1 MDGFL
6 FIDKLPGPASFAIV
20 KQLKPLCGRAKI
32 GHAGT
37 LDPAASGLLII
48 AIGKATRLLEYLPG
62 EPKVYEFVL
71 NFGVE
76 TDSLDNEGKVLRSD
90 GRRPSQAELT
100 AILPRLIGNQM
111 QIPPRFSALKVLG
124 ERAYDL
130 ARKNETFTLA
140 PRAIVIHELT
150 LLNFQENG
158 AKALCRVSCSKGTY
172 VRSLVRDIALAL
184 GTVAHASEIRR
195 IATGPFT
202 LDRAMPI
209 AAVENSIEKHLVPIK
224 KAFENCRTLLLNHD
238 QIVTLSFG
246 ADVSLPLA
254 DKSEG
259 PVFAFNDSGEIV
271 AVLKRKNEN
280 VFHPEKVFGEK
291 NLPIL

>member
-6 FIDKLPGPASFAIV
+6 FIDKPSGPPSFALI
-20 KQLKPLCGRAKI
+20 KQLKPQCNRSKI

-48 AIGKATRLLEYLPG
+48 ALGKATRLIEYLPG
-62 EPKVYEFVL
+62 EPKVYEFEC

-76 TDSLDNEGKVLRSD
+76 TDSLDNEGKVLRQD
-90 GRRPSQAELT
+90 GRIPSQAEFT
-100 AILPRLIGNQM
+100 AILPRFIGNQM

-130 ARKNETFTLA
+130 ARKNEDFTLA
-140 PRAIVIHELT
+140 PRSIVIHELK

-172 VRSLVRDIALAL
+172 IRSLVRDIALAL
-184 GTVAHASEIRR
+184 GAIALRPKSDALQPDLYARHGDADCR
-195 IATGPFT
+195 I
-202 LDRAMPI
+202 
-209 AAVENSIEKHLVPIK
+209 ENSIEQRLVPIK
-224 KAFENCRTLLLNHD
+224 KAFENCRTILLNHD

-246 ADVSLPLA
+246 ADVALPLA
-254 DKSEG
+254 DKREG
-259 PVFAFNDSGEIV
+259 PVFSFNDSGEIV
-271 AVLKRKNEN
+271 AVLLKKHDD
-280 VFHPEKVFGEK
+280 VYHPEKVFGEIS
-291 NLPIL
+291 LPIL

>member
-6 FIDKLPGPASFAIV
+6 FIDKPSGPPSFALI
-20 KQLKPLCGRAKI
+20 KQLKPQCNRSKI

-48 AIGKATRLLEYLPG
+48 ALGKATRLLEYLPG
-62 EPKVYEFVL
+62 EPKVYEFEC

-76 TDSLDNEGKVLRSD
+76 TDSLDNEGKVLRQD
-90 GRRPSQAELT
+90 GRIPSQAELT
-100 AILPRLIGNQM
+100 TILPRFIGNQM

-130 ARKNETFTLA
+130 ARKNEDFTLA
-140 PRAIVIHELT
+140 PRSIVIHELK
-150 LLNFQENG
+150 LLNFQENS

-202 LDRAMPI
+202 LDMAMPI
-209 AAVENSIEKHLVPIK
+209 AAVENSIEHRLVPIK
-224 KAFENCRTLLLNHD
+224 KAFENCRTILLNHD

-246 ADVSLPLA
+246 ADIALPLT
-254 DKSEG
+254 DKREG

-271 AVLKRKNEN
+271 AVLKKKNETI
-280 VFHPEKVFGEK
+280 FHPEKVFGWK